1 MLNTPNVQCF
11 ASDTI
16 SEWQKSA
23 ANTLQDSKT
32 QVAVEL
38 WRYDPKKL
46 ADSKTVDVLSLALSL
61 EDDRDERVE
70 EAVEEMLGN
79 LWRQIDGHR
88 D

>member
-23 ANTLQDSKT
+23 ANTLKDSKT

-46 ADSKTVDVLSLALSL
+46 ADGKTVDVLSLALSL
-61 EDDRDERVE
+61 EDDQDERVE
-70 EAVEEMLGN
+70 EAIEEMLKN
-79 LWRQIDGHR
+79 LWREIDGYG